1 MPDAIN
7 QVRKYLDW
15 KSWFEGMYVNAIKS
29 ATGAFLAFAGTNS
42 VEAVAPAVFS
52 GVGLNWK
59 QAAGAFLSV
68 LILEIVRYV
77 NAKPLPEARVEED
90 VK

>member
-1 MPDAIN
+1 MPDTVK

-15 KSWFEGMYVNAIKS
+15 RNWFEGMYVNAIKS
-29 ATGAFLAFAGTNS
+29 STGAFLAFAGTNS
-42 VEAVAPAVFS
+42 VEAVSPNFFA

-59 QAAGAFLSV
+59 QALGAFLSV

-77 NAKPLPEARVEED
+77 NAKPLPSSIEEEGT
-90 VK
+90 V